1 MPFDVTLFKHY
12 SYNCI
17 EIHKQIDINSINQHK
32 FKMKKVNIQAV
43 KIGNIINVSIDGKL
57 NKKNCKSADEA
68 NTLFKAI
75 LKAKENPNEANIKA
89 FKILLSEKLRIATI
103 AGLESD
109 PQSGE
114 IFLAGFNTPIPST
127 LVDVI
132 KEYHENKY
140 PLDAIINFWKLL
152 MINPDKRIRETL
164 FNFIKLH
171 DFSLTDAGYMVVY
184 KAVYFKDKEAQGDKT
199 FEIFIS
205 NQVLHVKKD
214 WKCSP
219 KKYAVYKSLDNGE
232 YSIAKVEVVSNWDE
246 KAKNIEVMGNLG
258 ELFNAIFVTE
268 ETVDE
273 PAQTKS
279 LVYTDMHSR
288 TMTIVLGQ
296 PVHMPRKECDSDPA
310 IDCSC
315 GLHCGA
321 TAYVESFGSGADA
334 ILVCYVNPAH
344 VVAVPNK
351 DGKKMRV
358 SEYFPY
364 AVATYTDGKIDI
376 VQTAYFETDY
386 QEYELNTLE
395 EMILKVQAEEFPLE
409 TAKKAKAESRPMSE
423 LKKIL
428 ETRWVDIE

>member
-1 MPFDVTLFKHY
+1 
-12 SYNCI
+12 
-17 EIHKQIDINSINQHK
+17 
-32 FKMKKVNIQAV
+32 MKKINIQAV

-75 LKAKENPNEANIKA
+75 LKAKEKPTEENIKA
-89 FKILLSEKLRIATI
+89 FKILLSERLRIATI

-109 PQSGE
+109 PQTGE

-184 KAVYFKDKEAQGDKT
+184 KAVYFKNEEQRDKT
-199 FEIFIS
+199 FEVFIS

-219 KKYAVYKSLDNGE
+219 NKYAVYKNLVNGE
-232 YSIAKVEVVSNWDE
+232 YGISKVEVVEKWDE
-246 KAKNIEVMGNLG
+246 AEKEVEVLGNLG
-258 ELFNAIFVTE
+258 DLFKAIYESDDPV
-268 ETVDE
+268 VE

-279 LVYTDMHSR
+279 IVYTDMHSR

-296 PVHMPRKECDSDPA
+296 PVVMERKDCDSDPA
-310 IDCSC
+310 IDCSF

-321 TAYVESFGSGADA
+321 TEYVQSYGSDADA

-376 VQTAYFETDY
+376 VQTVYFETDY

-395 EMILKVQAEEFPLE
+395 EMILKVQAKEFPLE
-409 TAKKAKAESRPMSE
+409 TAKKAKVESRPMSE

>member
-1 MPFDVTLFKHY
+1 MK
-12 SYNCI
+12 
-17 EIHKQIDINSINQHK
+17 KKININVVKMGSMINLSINGQL
-32 FKMKKVNIQAV
+32 Q
-43 KIGNIINVSIDGKL
+43 
-57 NKKNCKSADEA
+57 KKNCKTPDEA

-75 LKAKENPNEANIKA
+75 LKAKENPTDENMKA
-89 FKILLSEKLRIATI
+89 FRCLLSDKVRIAML
-103 AGLESD
+103 AGLEND
-109 PQSGE
+109 PLTGE
-114 IFLAGFNTPIPST
+114 VFLCGFNTPIPST

-132 KEYHENKY
+132 KEYYESKY
-140 PLDAIINFWKLL
+140 PMDAIINFWKLL
-152 MINPDKRIRETL
+152 MINPDKRVRETL

-184 KAVYFKDKEAQGDKT
+184 KAVYFKDKEKQGDKT
-199 FEIFIS
+199 FETFIS

-219 KKYAVYKSLDNGE
+219 RKYDVYKNLANGE
-232 YSIAKVEVVSNWDE
+232 YGIAKVEVVSNWDE

-268 ETVDE
+268 ESVDE

-334 ILVCYVNPAH
+334 ILVCLVNPAH

-364 AVATYTDGKIDI
+364 AVATYTNGIIDI
-376 VQTAYFETDY
+376 VQQPYFEMDY
-386 QEYELNTLE
+386 QEYEVSALE
-395 EMILKVQAEEFPLE
+395 AMIAKVQKEELPLK

-428 ETRWVDIE
+428 QSRLVDIE